1 MTLQKRPRRGNLL
14 EPSLETTTE
23 LQVLTEIRGVAGQVR
38 DIKTIL
44 FGTGDAG
51 ETEYGRLPM
60 VEKSVGLLEVRVD
73 RLEKLMIRYVAAA
86 TGAGFVIGLLL
97 RFIWK

>member
-1 MTLQKRPRRGNLL
+1 MTLQKRPRRGNLM
-14 EPSLETTTE
+14 EPSIEVELEQ
-23 LQVLTEIRGVAGQVR
+23 QVLTEIRGVAGQVR

-51 ETEYGRLPM
+51 ETEYGRIPM
-60 VEKSVGLLEVRVD
+60 VEASVKALDGRVD
-73 RLEKLMIRYVAAA
+73 RLEKLMIRYVALA

-97 RFIWK
+97 RFLWK